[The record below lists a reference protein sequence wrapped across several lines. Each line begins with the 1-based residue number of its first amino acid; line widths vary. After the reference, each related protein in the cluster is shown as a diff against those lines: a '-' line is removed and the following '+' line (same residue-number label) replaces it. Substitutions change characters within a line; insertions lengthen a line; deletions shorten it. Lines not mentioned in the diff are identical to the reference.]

1 MADFKAPHM
10 LYGYLVHTGLG
21 ILSRSRN
28 IWVLTSPSLYSS
40 SGINAMIPSV

>member
-21 ILSRSRN
+21 IL
-28 IWVLTSPSLYSS
+28 
-40 SGINAMIPSV
+40 

>member
-28 IWVLTSPSLYSS
+28 IWVLTSLSFIFFI
-40 SGINAMIPSV
+40 GH